1 MSKQVLRG
9 FTYKDDLE
17 FLNGCATLYLFA
29 NPPDER
35 EILEMGEVE
44 EVTVTVER
52 GDAQ

>member
-1 MSKQVLRG
+1 MSTQTLKG
-9 FTYKDDLE
+9 WTYEGDVE

-35 EILEMGEVE
+35 EILEMGEVRLVE
-44 EVTVTVER
+44 ITV